1 MVKLIQRNKQ
11 TERNGQKQTRHQ
23 HGEQTIS
30 QTRASTTTLPHN
42 ILRQELAFTRARAST
57 GSPHA
62 NPCTNP
68 STHAPS
74 RPRAP
79 VVCFFFISVICFLSF
94 HSVSAIF
101 LSLLSLPSSLSLVF
115 GLFALSSLISYLSF
129 LFCPFLS
136 LSLSFSSAPYSLSS
150 IARRFSVS
158 SLCLWHGRSGF
169 FASQQQWG
177 TPACAGLRADHAGS
191 GEGGLG

>member
-62 NPCTNP
+62 DLTSRRSQPTRQPMHEPQHPCTF
-68 STHAPS
+68 TPS
-74 RPRAP
+74 RTCRMFFHICHMFPIVPFCVRYIPLSPLASLFPFPRLWPLCALL
-79 VVCFFFISVICFLSF
+79 SHFLS
-94 HSVSAIF
+94 F
-101 LSLLSLPSSLSLVF
+101 LSLLTLS
-115 GLFALSSLISYLSF
+115 
-129 LFCPFLS
+129 LS
-136 LSLSFSSAPYSLSS
+136 LSLSFSSAPFCLSS
-150 IARRFSVS
+150 ISRRFSVS
-158 SLCLWHGRSGF
+158 SLCLCHGRPGF
-169 FASQQQWG
+169 FASQQ
-177 TPACAGLRADHAGS
+177 P
-191 GEGGLG
+191 

>member
-62 NPCTNP
+62 DLT
-68 STHAPS
+68 S
-74 RPRAP
+74 RRSQPTRQPMHEPQHLSCVCHICHMFPIVPFCVRYIPLSPLASLFPFPRLWPLCALL
-79 VVCFFFISVICFLSF
+79 SHFLS
-94 HSVSAIF
+94 F
-101 LSLLSLPSSLSLVF
+101 LSLLSLS
-115 GLFALSSLISYLSF
+115 
-129 LFCPFLS
+129 LS
-136 LSLSFSSAPYSLSS
+136 LSLFLLRSLFSLLYFPSL
-150 IARRFSVS
+150 
-158 SLCLWHGRSGF
+158 LCLLFMPLPWPTRFFRIPAAMRYARVRGSAGRPRR
-169 FASQQQWG
+169 Q
-177 TPACAGLRADHAGS
+177 R
-191 GEGGLG
+191 